1 MTGRSNDA
9 STLGEATL
17 LYLLCSSRSVASCPQ
32 ACSFLGTRRHIP
44 MTQPPHRPP
53 WLGNAPAASQLCIY
67 IYIYIL
73 LLFIS
78 HTEHEWHFNLQNPWA
93 RVALV
98 VFGDIPACLGIKKSS
113 SDNKRRSRHNS
124 RGAAFWAKCHF

>member
-1 MTGRSNDA
+1 MAGRSNEP
-9 STLGEATL
+9 STLREVTR
-17 LYLLCSSRSVASCPQ
+17 LYLLCSSHSVASCPQ
-32 ACSFLGTRRHIP
+32 ACSFLGTWRHIL

-53 WLGNAPAASQLCIY
+53 WLGNAPAASQLY
-67 IYIYIL
+67 IYFL

-98 VFGDIPACLGIKKSS
+98 VFGGILDCLSIKKSS

-124 RGAAFWAKCHF
+124 HGAAFWANVTFKA